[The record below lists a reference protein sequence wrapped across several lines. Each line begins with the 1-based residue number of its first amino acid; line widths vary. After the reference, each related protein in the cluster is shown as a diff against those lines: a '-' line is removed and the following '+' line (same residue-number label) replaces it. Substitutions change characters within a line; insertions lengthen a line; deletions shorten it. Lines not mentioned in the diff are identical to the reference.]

1 MPDEVQGVPEA
12 GGDGSGLAA
21 AILGRGTAGEGAVA
35 RWGARLASAHLAYLT
50 ARQLQQHLRNWR
62 TAQRYSVALYDGD
75 VLYTPVQ
82 AWVLAHMP
90 AEAQRAVLVRSERRD
105 RESFEPVAPAEVDD
119 DEPLLHLYFD
129 GDRVQMVDI
138 GGHPIQVGVE
148 RKNFGDAGGD
158 SRSYRPAKITF
169 GARTMEGRD
178 AVVAWL
184 RDMRRALATEG
195 RHARLLTATQ
205 WGDWHSAKS
214 VRPRPANTVVLPDGL
229 LDELVGDLRRF
240 YTLRDRYRELGQ
252 PWHRGFLLY
261 GPPGTGKTSTAQ
273 ALASELDLDVYYLP
287 LGDLKADLDLGRLL
301 GAIGPR
307 SMLLLEDVDVSHAA
321 TERDDTT
328 SGLSASGLLNAL
340 DGMITPEGLVTVM
353 TTNNRSAL
361 DEALLRP
368 GRADREVELGYLTDD
383 QFNRL
388 ATRLVGGQW
397 GFEGI
402 TGQELTAAEV
412 VEVVKRH
419 LDDNQAAALAVVEW
433 LAGKLGKGFDPHPL
447 AMARVP

>member
-1 MPDEVQGVPEA
+1 MPGDPQPAQEA
-12 GGDGSGLAA
+12 GGDGSSLATVL
-21 AILGRGTAGEGAVA
+21 LGRAGGEGAVA
-35 RWGARLASAHLAYLT
+35 RWGQRLASAHLAYLT
-50 ARQLQQHLRNWR
+50 ARQLQQHWRNWR
-62 TAQRYSVALYDGD
+62 NAQRYSVALYDGD

-105 RESFEPVAPAEVDD
+105 REQVAFDEPAPDDD
-119 DEPLLHLYFD
+119 DEPLVHLFFD
-129 GDRVQMVDI
+129 GDRVQVVDI
-138 GGHPIQVGVE
+138 GGHDIHVGVE
-148 RKNFGDAGGD
+148 RKDFGAAGSD

-169 GARTMEGRD
+169 GARTMAGRD
-178 AVVAWL
+178 AVVKWL

-214 VRPRPANTVVLPDGL
+214 VRPRPASTVVLPEGL
-229 LDELVGDLRRF
+229 LDDLVADLQRF
-240 YTLRDRYRELGQ
+240 YLQRERYRELGQ
-252 PWHRGFLLY
+252 PWHRGFLLH

-287 LGDLKADLDLGRLL
+287 LGDLKADLDMGRLL

-328 SGLSASGLLNAL
+328 GGLSASGLLNAL

-353 TTNNRSAL
+353 TTNNRGAL

-388 ATRLVGGQW
+388 AARLVGGQW

-433 LAGKLGKGFDPHPL
+433 LAGKLGRDFDPHPL
-447 AMARVP
+447 AMARVT